1 MIWVLVTPFADIS
14 SPRNIEI
21 MSGADLTAEMQALST
36 STPPAATSTPPPA
49 PAKMSK
55 NALKKAM
62 RAEKSGGAK
71 PKKEK
76 DPNRWAP
83 KADKKKK
90 EA

>member
-1 MIWVLVTPFADIS
+1 MRSEGKCIPHHHTGPFADIHP
-14 SPRNIEI
+14 PRNTET
-21 MSGADLTAEMQALST
+21 MSGADVTAEMQAL
-36 STPPAATSTPPPA
+36 ATSTPPPA